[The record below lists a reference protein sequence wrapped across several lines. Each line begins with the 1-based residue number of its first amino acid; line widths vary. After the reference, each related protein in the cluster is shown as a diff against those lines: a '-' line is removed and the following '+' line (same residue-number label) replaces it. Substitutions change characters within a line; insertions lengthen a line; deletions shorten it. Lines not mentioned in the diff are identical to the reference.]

1 MSIKDKIYR
10 FLWPEKI
17 LTNQETSSIY
27 SLTSSIYSFIRD
39 KSRGSGL
46 FCNANVYLLL
56 KVFYSSVSNIVF
68 LPISLLLYV
77 ANYRFIYGTRF
88 QQIGEIVT
96 LDFAIKSNKLNN
108 NSKLILFFYPRFH
121 DNSYFLSL
129 YKEHVIFVDKTW
141 LMPILLPLSHS
152 IITRMN
158 VVNFDSTG
166 CGENSKI
173 FEKFY
178 TQYNEPLIR
187 MSFDD
192 IEKCEAL
199 VCKYIDKDQKIVC
212 IHARESGFKDNYYED
227 SKRTTRN
234 ADINSYD
241 LLIDKLIDL
250 GYVVFRLGDP
260 WMQRV
265 PYLLKKYK
273 ENFVDYAH
281 SNIKSEKMDI
291 YLLSHCNFSVAS
303 SSGPSEVATIFN
315 INTLLLNGYSAVN
328 SLRGMKG
335 DISIFKKITNINT
348 GKVVNINRLF
358 SKPFDQPLQNKE
370 LNNLGYELINNS
382 RQEVV
387 EALED
392 FLIIKNQPEK
402 IDMHSESYQDL
413 FKDYHYG
420 YNSLGRFSKS
430 FIENYIKN
438 S

>member
-1 MSIKDKIYR
+1 MSIKDKIYML
-10 FLWPEKI
+10 LWPEKL
-17 LTNQETSSIY
+17 LTTSY
-27 SLTSSIYSFIRD
+27 FSSIYSFIRD
-39 KSRGSGL
+39 NSRDKGL

-88 QQIGEIVT
+88 QQLGEIFT
-96 LDFAIKSNKLNN
+96 LDIAIKSNKLNN
-108 NSKLILFFYPRFH
+108 NSKLILFFYPPFH

-129 YKEHVIFVDKTW
+129 YKEHVIFVDKAW
-141 LMPILLPLSHS
+141 LIPILLPLSQS
-152 IITRMN
+152 IITRMD
-158 VVNFDSTG
+158 VVNFDSIG
-166 CGENSKI
+166 KGETSKI
-173 FEKFY
+173 FKKFY
-178 TQYNEPLIR
+178 TQYNEPLVR

-199 VCKYIDKDQKIVC
+199 VSKYINKDQKIVC
-212 IHARESGFKDNYYED
+212 IHARESGFKDNYYKD
-227 SKRTTRN
+227 SNRTTRN

-291 YLLSHCNFSVAS
+291 YLLSHCNFLVGC
-303 SSGPSEVATIFN
+303 SSGPSEISTIFN
-315 INTLLLNGYSAVN
+315 INTLLLNGYSAVK
-328 SLRGMKG
+328 SLRCMKG
-335 DISIFKKITNINT
+335 DISIFKKITNIKT
-348 GKVVNINRLF
+348 GKVVGLHSLF
-358 SKPFDQPLQNKE
+358 SDPFDKDLQIKN

-402 IDMHSESYQDL
+402 IDMHSKSCQDL
-413 FKDYHYG
+413 FKEYHYG
-420 YNSLGRFSKS
+420 YNSSGRFSKS
-430 FIENYIKN
+430 FIDNYISNEIKE
-438 S
+438 